1 MYPPELVAPMKK
13 ELVDAGFKE
22 LLNAGDVDNE
32 MKNTGTTLVVVNSV
46 CGCAAGA
53 ARPGVRKAVQDRKSV
68 V

>member
-13 ELVDAGFKE
+13 ELVDAGE

-53 ARPGVRKAVQDRKSV
+53 ARPGVRKAVQNAKIS
-68 V
+68 